1 MYDDCQLIQL
11 ILHTIKKFG
20 FVIKI
25 ITFFIH
31 RLRLEGGEGGLNSKR
46 SDFVD
51 NYETA
56 PNDKVLFCFNF
67 GHQCFR
73 SLFFKMKV
81 FF

>member
-46 SDFVD
+46 SDFV
-51 NYETA
+51 
-56 PNDKVLFCFNF
+56 
-67 GHQCFR
+67 
-73 SLFFKMKV
+73 
-81 FF
+81 